1 MKLATAFLF
10 AVLAS
15 FGTFAADANLFV
27 GGVNATVV
35 GGSLAG
41 STSQST
47 AALVGLAATRGEA
60 NTAQGAVAGG
70 VVGPNGVA
78 VYQFG
83 GATGDSA
90 TAAGALGIA
99 GGGSQATGGS
109 GNLTGAEGFYRT
121 IGIQINAPVVN
132 PQ

>member
-1 MKLATAFLF
+1 MKLAVVFLF
-10 AVLAS
+10 AILSSLGAV
-15 FGTFAADANLFV
+15 AADANLFV
-27 GGVNATVV
+27 GGVNAGVA

-41 STSQST
+41 STSQSG
-47 AALVGLAATRGEA
+47 AALIGLAATSGQA
-60 NTAQGAVAGG
+60 STAQGAIAGG

-83 GATGDSA
+83 GATGESQ
-90 TAAGALGIA
+90 TAAGALGLA

-109 GNLTGAEGFYRT
+109 GNLTGAEGFFRT
-121 IGIQINAPVVN
+121 IGIQVNPVVN